1 MIKLFDKGYVYFMW
15 DEILRGKLCFAA
27 DSTDDLVSLVYE
39 KSDLY
44 IVYESLYPG
53 YPFRVNGKKYRFVYF
68 DPQYELKIAYNNGLQ
83 LQYRCTHTGEW
94 IDCER
99 NISPPFGLK
108 ELRIKPTT
116 LLIKETT

>member
-15 DEILRGKLCFAA
+15 DDILKGKLCFVA

-39 KSDLY
+39 KNDLCM
-44 IVYESLYPG
+44 VYKSLNPEF
-53 YPFRVNGKKYRFVYF
+53 PFRANDKKYRLAYY
-68 DPQYELKIAYNNGLQ
+68 DPQYELKIAHNNGIR

-94 IDCER
+94 IDCKR

-108 ELRIKPTT
+108 ELRIKPNA
-116 LLIKETT
+116 LFKETT